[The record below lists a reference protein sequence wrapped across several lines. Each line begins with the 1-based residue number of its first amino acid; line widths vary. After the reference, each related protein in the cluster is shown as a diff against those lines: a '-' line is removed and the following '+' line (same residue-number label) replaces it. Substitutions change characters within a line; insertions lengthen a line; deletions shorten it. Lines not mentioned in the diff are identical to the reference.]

1 MVGLVLRLPLMDEAR
16 AVTKAFREVPLAG
29 NAVAGRA
36 QGKADR
42 CLLFERGGQ
51 RWVVNFKTDR
61 LDGPGSLREHAWQ
74 LAGYSASLAHVLG
87 AQVRPAICLVRR
99 GEIVELR

>member
-16 AVTKAFREVPLAG
+16 AATKAFREVPLAG

-36 QGKADR
+36 HGKAD
-42 CLLFERGGQ
+42 LLFERGGQ
-51 RWVVNFKTDR
+51 RWVVDFKTDR
-61 LDGPGSLREHAWQ
+61 LDGPGSLREHAGQ

-87 AQVRPAICLVRR
+87 AQIRPAICLVRR